1 MDLGIA
7 ALLPLLPFAFLLLVA
22 LRRRSISEFQPNH
35 EPPLPPSPRGLPVIG
50 HIHHIVGKPT
60 HQALRDLAAQHGPLV
75 LVRVGQVDVVV
86 VSSREAAEEVLKTQD
101 ANFADRPALAA
112 AKVITYGCVD
122 VAFSPYGSYW
132 RHLRKICATELFSM
146 KCVKS
151 LASAREDAILRLLR
165 DVSMTPPA
173 VPINLS
179 DKFMTV
185 IGDIISAAVVGKRFE
200 HQQNNLLLP
209 LVKEALL
216 SLSRFSFADS
226 FPKLKFVDVVT
237 GTSFRL
243 NRIRREFEKITDG
256 IIKQHQRKKA
266 GGAGDVEEDLVDVLL
281 RIKDQGDL
289 SLHSIKAVIQDIF
302 VGGIDTSSTTLE
314 WAMSELMRNPET
326 MKRAQEEV
334 REAMRGKGKVEE
346 RDAEGL
352 SYLKLVIKLTL
363 RLHSPA
369 PLLIPRVGR
378 ETSQVLGFKIPAGS
392 RVVVNAWAL
401 GRDPTYWGDDAECFR
416 PERFQGSPVDF
427 KGANFEYIPFG
438 AGRRMCPGVEL
449 LLAHLLFYFDWELP
463 HAMKPGDLDMT
474 ENMGGTASRKSELF
488 LLAAPRIPLPDVDI
502 SWS

>member
-289 SLHSIKAVIQDIF
+289 SLHSIKAVIQ
-302 VGGIDTSSTTLE
+302 VGTS
-314 WAMSELMRNPET
+314 P
-326 MKRAQEEV
+326 
-334 REAMRGKGKVEE
+334 
-346 RDAEGL
+346 L
-352 SYLKLVIKLTL
+352 S
-363 RLHSPA
+363 
-369 PLLIPRVGR
+369 
-378 ETSQVLGFKIPAGS
+378 
-392 RVVVNAWAL
+392 
-401 GRDPTYWGDDAECFR
+401 
-416 PERFQGSPVDF
+416 
-427 KGANFEYIPFG
+427 
-438 AGRRMCPGVEL
+438 
-449 LLAHLLFYFDWELP
+449 
-463 HAMKPGDLDMT
+463 
-474 ENMGGTASRKSELF
+474 
-488 LLAAPRIPLPDVDI
+488 
-502 SWS
+502 